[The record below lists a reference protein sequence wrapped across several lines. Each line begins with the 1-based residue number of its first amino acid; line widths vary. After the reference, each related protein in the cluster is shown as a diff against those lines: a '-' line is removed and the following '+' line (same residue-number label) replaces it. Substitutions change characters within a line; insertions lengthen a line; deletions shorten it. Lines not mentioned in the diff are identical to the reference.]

1 MFLTV
6 VVCNFLFPNT
16 EPMKFRAIQILALST
31 VSLNLLENLLGQCFG
46 IQLKFGN
53 AWDSEYPE
61 HRRVQRHKTSWSFQ
75 RGVAVKGKKGEEGD
89 GRRSEGYGRGGRG
102 SEAITNKFWLYYTSA
117 KPNSFGK
124 KKIIMTSEDFQTSEV
139 ESKREKTDLPT
150 QSWRRLSLGLGRKGT
165 SPGGGGGQ
173 VPQSPSSAA
182 RVTGRRQRGHTW
194 PPSANA
200 PRCSPAGSARGPDNH
215 PVTLFARKVH

>member
-61 HRRVQRHKTSWSFQ
+61 HRRVQRHKTSSSFQ
-75 RGVAVKGKKGEEGD
+75 KGAGGGQRGMDWGKGK
-89 GRRSEGYGRGGRG
+89 RGH
-102 SEAITNKFWLYYTSA
+102 NKQILALLHERETKFLW
-117 KPNSFGK
+117 GK
-124 KKIIMTSEDFQTSEV
+124 KKIMTSEDFQTSEV

-182 RVTGRRQRGHTW
+182 RVTGRRQTGHIW
-194 PPSANA
+194 PPSATRRA
-200 PRCSPAGSARGPDNH
+200 AARRAVRG
-215 PVTLFARKVH
+215 ARTTIR